1 MIIIDIMVKSAGWN
15 DEKMLYN
22 ITEKALMT
30 TMHHVSLEDVVSE
43 ISLLFTNDEHMAQIN
58 AQWRNKNKSTNV
70 LSFPAFPLKAGNRPG
85 PMLGD
90 IIIARETIVF
100 EAAKEG
106 KTFQDHLT
114 HMIVH
119 GILHLLGYDHE
130 TDDEAYKMEKLEREI
145 LQKLSIKDPY
155 AELSINDK
163 I

>member
-1 MIIIDIMVKSAGWN
+1 MIIIDIMIKSAGWN

-22 ITEKALMT
+22 ITEKALMA
-30 TMHHVSLEDVVSE
+30 TMHHVSLENVVSE
-43 ISLLFTNDEHMAQIN
+43 ISLLFTDDEHMAQIN

-70 LSFPAFPLKAGNRPG
+70 LSFPAFPLKAGNQPG

-90 IIIARETIVF
+90 IIIARETVVF
-100 EAAKEG
+100 EAEKEG

-155 AELSINDK
+155 A
-163 I
+163 